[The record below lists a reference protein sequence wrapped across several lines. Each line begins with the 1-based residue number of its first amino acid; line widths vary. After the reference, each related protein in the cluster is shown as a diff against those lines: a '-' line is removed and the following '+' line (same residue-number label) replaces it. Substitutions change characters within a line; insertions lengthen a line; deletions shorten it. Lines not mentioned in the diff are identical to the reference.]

1 MTLGSNSTEN
11 GVHSDE
17 AKATL
22 QDRFKM
28 LRMQSEAGL
37 DDDASPAG
45 TGAGGGAIAG
55 LVGRSATIGLGVSSP
70 TIGDESPEAKSPPPA
85 TRRPSI
91 INPKL
96 PPGTAAG
103 VEAAPDTSGPV
114 DWDLW
119 QNVVYEGP
127 AAVARTSETEL
138 KDAIASGIPHAI
150 RGVVWQVLA
159 DSKNDELERLYK
171 DLVARGSPPKTDSNG
186 TRDKES
192 IASSASSIHSV
203 QSTPAIGS
211 ESSAQ
216 PESAPHVNGNGIAAG
231 NDPVSRMIQDARSK
245 NNIDV
250 SSIQKLEKV
259 IKRDM
264 GARTS
269 YSKYLM
275 SAGLQDGLFGVC
287 KAYALLDESVGYAQ
301 GMNFIA
307 MPLLFN
313 VSVHPGVCGWRN

>member
-1 MTLGSNSTEN
+1 
-11 GVHSDE
+11 
-17 AKATL
+17 
-22 QDRFKM
+22 M
-28 LRMQSEAGL
+28 LRMQGESGVDDEA
-37 DDDASPAG
+37 ASA
-45 TGAGGGAIAG
+45 TTGGGAIAG
-55 LVGRSATIGLGVSSP
+55 LVGRSASIGLGVSSP
-70 TIGDESPEAKSPPPA
+70 TIGEDEHQGMRSPEAKSPPSVGSA
-85 TRRPSI
+85 RRPSI

-159 DSKNDELERLYK
+159 DSKNDELEKVYK
-171 DLVARGSPPKTDSNG
+171 ELVLRGSSPKPDTNG
-186 TRDKES
+186 MKDKES

-211 ESSAQ
+211 ESAGPSAAQ
-216 PESAPHVNGNGIAAG
+216 PDASSHVNGNGVVGG
-231 NDPVSRMIQDARSK
+231 NDSVSRMIHDARNKS
-245 NNIDV
+245 NIDV
-250 SSIQKLEKV
+250 NSIQKLEKV

-287 KAYALLDESVGYAQ
+287 KAYALLDEGVGYAQ

-313 VSVHPGVCGWRN
+313 VSFLPIVMMRD